1 MKYNGPKV
9 RLSRKLGIPLT
20 AKAARVMDKKS
31 NPPGEHGQAKSMK
44 RKVSDYAKQLLEK
57 QRLRAQYNIH
67 ERQMRNYVDRAV
79 RRKGV
84 TGNTL
89 LQILETRLD
98 AFVLRAGLAPTIYA
112 ARQLVSHGHVLV
124 NGQRVDLP
132 AYELRPN
139 DSVTLKARSQQMPLV
154 LDAVAN
160 ANPPSYVTLDKNNMS
175 AQLTRVPER
184 DEIPVICELPLVIEF
199 YSR

>member
-9 RLSRKLGIPLT
+9 KLSRKLGIPLT
-20 AKAARVMDKKS
+20 AKAARIMDTKS
-31 NPPGEHGQAKSMK
+31 HPPGEHGRAKQAK
-44 RKVSDYAKQLLEK
+44 RKVSDYARQLLEK

-67 ERQMRNYVDRAV
+67 ERQMRNYVDRAI

-89 LQILETRLD
+89 VQLLECRLD

-112 ARQLVSHGHVLV
+112 ARQFVGHGHVLV
-124 NGQRVDLP
+124 NGQRVNLP
-132 AYELRPN
+132 AYELRP
-139 DSVTLKARSQQMPLV
+139 DDVVTVREKSQQLPAV
-154 LDAVAN
+154 LMALDD
-160 ANPPSYVTLDKNNMS
+160 ANPPSYIELDKH
-175 AQLTRVPER
+175 ARRARLLRLPER
-184 DEIPVICELPLVIEF
+184 DEVPVICELPLVIEF